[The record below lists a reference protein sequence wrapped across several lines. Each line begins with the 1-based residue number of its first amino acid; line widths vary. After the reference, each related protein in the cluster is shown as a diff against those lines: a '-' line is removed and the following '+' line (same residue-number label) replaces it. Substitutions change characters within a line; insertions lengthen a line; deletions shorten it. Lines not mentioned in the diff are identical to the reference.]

1 MKKSDIQETQ
11 DRIYSLKSML
21 TVFQEQVA
29 TIENKISYLSK
40 RIDLEQEIF
49 YLELN
54 VKKYKIDSNDIL
66 ISDIQNDI
74 QNKLKD
80 KEVKLLELIIV
91 NEKK

>member
-21 TVFQEQVA
+21 TVFQEQVT

-49 YLELN
+49 DLELN
-54 VKKYKIDSNDIL
+54 EKKYKVDSNDIL

-91 NEKK
+91 NE

>member
-1 MKKSDIQETQ
+1 MKKSDIQKTR
-11 DRIYSLKSML
+11 DRLNDVKTTLSILE
-21 TVFQEQVA
+21 EQ
-29 TIENKISYLSK
+29 ISILENKRSYLSK
-40 RIDLEQEIF
+40 RIELEEEISD
-49 YLELN
+49 LELN
-54 VKKYKIDSNDIL
+54 ENKYKVDSNDIL